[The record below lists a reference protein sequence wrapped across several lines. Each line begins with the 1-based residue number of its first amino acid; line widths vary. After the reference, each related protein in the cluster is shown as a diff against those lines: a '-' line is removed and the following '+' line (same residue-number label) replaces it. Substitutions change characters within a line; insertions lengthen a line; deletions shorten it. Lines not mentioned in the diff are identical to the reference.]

1 MERSKYVP
9 LMSTVLTDPVRKG
22 AERTPWMWRGILNLH
37 RRVGIVR
44 LVRRRTLA
52 GSHGLDNQG
61 RRQRLAMS
69 AGGVGITVT
78 TAEGLR
84 VGFGAGLEG
93 HECI

>member
-9 LMSTVLTDPVRKG
+9 LMLSTVLTDAARKG

-37 RRVGIVR
+37 REVGIVK

-52 GSHGLDNQG
+52 GSHGLVSQD
-61 RRQRLAMS
+61 RRRSLAMS
-69 AGGVGITVT
+69 AGGVGTVT

-93 HECI
+93 LECV